1 MQDYP
6 NPLVV
11 FDTLLGV
18 SFTLLA
24 LWAVL
29 GTLYRIV
36 TWLRTPL
43 PLPIPLTPA
52 PRSWMG
58 VVGRMCLELFLF
70 RALARAS
77 RVTWVASILFHYGL
91 LFILI
96 MHMRFFYAY
105 LPTWLIPFIVWS
117 GWAAVAAVAGLSI
130 LLVRRI
136 IVDRVRYISSPSDY
150 LHLVLLLCIVLSG
163 YALKRYWPVNTS
175 TVGEFLRGA
184 LSFQWQPLPDGAVLA
199 IHLVFVLLLFFV
211 YPISKLIH
219 GVGIVFSPTLN
230 QRENVSVSAAT
241 EKGENAS

>member
-36 TWLRTPL
+36 TWVRTPS

-52 PRSWMG
+52 PRTRLG
-58 VVGRMCLELFLF
+58 VVGRLCLEIFLF
-70 RALARAS
+70 RALARANT
-77 RVTWVASILFHYGL
+77 VTWVASILFHYGL

-96 MHMRFFYAY
+96 MHMRFFFAY
-105 LPTWLIPFIVWS
+105 LPGWLIPFVVWS
-117 GWAAVAAVAGLSI
+117 GWAVAAAVVGLCI
-130 LLVRRI
+130 LLLRRI

-163 YALKRYWPVNTS
+163 YALKRHWPVNTS

-184 LSFQWQPLPDGAVLA
+184 LSFQWQPLPDGAVLV

-211 YPISKLIH
+211 FPISKLLH
-219 GVGIVFSPTLN
+219 GVGIVFTPTLN
-230 QRENVSVSAAT
+230 QRENVSVSVAT
-241 EKGENAS
+241 KKGEHSS